1 MFKILGFGDVT
12 MLEAW
17 TIMLAA
23 VALSM
28 IVGWVIDTIAEK
40 VAFGVFGN
48 AAVCIGALMV
58 SLLIFRGHF
67 GELSVTALPIIMG
80 LATAS
85 VVFHIYSLIFL
96 KRVLK
101 L

>member
-17 TIMLAA
+17 TIALAA

-40 VAFGVFGN
+40 IAFGVFGN
-48 AAVCIGALMV
+48 GLVCIGAIMV

-67 GELSVTALPIIMG
+67 GDLSLAALPVIMG

-85 VVFHIYSLIFL
+85 VVFHVYTLIFF